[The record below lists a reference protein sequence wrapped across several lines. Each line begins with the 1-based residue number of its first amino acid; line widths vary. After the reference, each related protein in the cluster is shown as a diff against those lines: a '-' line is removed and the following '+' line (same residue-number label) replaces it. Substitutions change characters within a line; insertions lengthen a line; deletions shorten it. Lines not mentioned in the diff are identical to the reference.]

1 MREMATDR
9 GYPVVSGG
17 PRTRTGPARPPIVRG
32 VRPEL
37 VDELEEFVRRGRLW
51 HPEDVRL
58 LVERLEDETH
68 QTGDPIPRL
77 LCTPLKS
84 LLVRMQVGAVPSATA
99 ADVEAIVYPRLWK
112 VMEAARDE
120 LPEAELRTR
129 IEVMNRR
136 LSRVFADEAS

>member
-1 MREMATDR
+1 M
-9 GYPVVSGG
+9 
-17 PRTRTGPARPPIVRG
+17 
-32 VRPEL
+32 RPEL

-51 HPEDVRL
+51 QPDDVRA
-58 LVERLEDETH
+58 LVDRLEAETLD
-68 QTGDPIPRL
+68 TGDPIPRL

-84 LLVRMQVGAVPSATA
+84 LLVRMQVGDVPSATA

-136 LSRVFADEAS
+136 LSRVFADEQSPSA

>member
-1 MREMATDR
+1 MLRA
-9 GYPVVSGG
+9 
-17 PRTRTGPARPPIVRG
+17 

-51 HPEDVRL
+51 NPDDVRTL
-58 LVERLEDETH
+58 IERLDRETVD
-68 QTGDPIPRL
+68 TGDPIPHL

-84 LLVRMQVGAVPSATA
+84 LLMRQRLGEVPSATA

-112 VMEAARDE
+112 VMEAARDD

-136 LSRVFADEAS
+136 LARVFADEHR

>member
-1 MREMATDR
+1 MRR
-9 GYPVVSGG
+9 
-17 PRTRTGPARPPIVRG
+17 

-51 HPEDVRL
+51 QPDDVRL
-58 LVERLEDETH
+58 LVDRLEDETV

-84 LLVRMQVGAVPSATA
+84 LLVRMQVGEVPSATA

-136 LSRVFADEAS
+136 LSRVFADEQSPSAGA

>member
-1 MREMATDR
+1 MR
-9 GYPVVSGG
+9 G
-17 PRTRTGPARPPIVRG
+17 
-32 VRPEL
+32 EL

-51 HPEDVRL
+51 QPADLRALIEWLDA
-58 LVERLEDETH
+58 ESAATH
-68 QTGDPIPRL
+68 DPIPRL

-84 LLVRMQVGAVPSATA
+84 LLVRMDVGEVPSATA

-112 VMEAARDE
+112 VMEASRDE

-136 LSRVFADEAS
+136 LARVFAEEASG

>member
-1 MREMATDR
+1 MRA
-9 GYPVVSGG
+9 
-17 PRTRTGPARPPIVRG
+17 
-32 VRPEL
+32 EL

-51 HPEDVRL
+51 QRADVTAL
-58 LVERLEDETH
+58 IERLEAEAVE
-68 QTGDPIPRL
+68 TGDPIPHL

-84 LLVRMQVGAVPSATA
+84 LLVRMDVGEVPSATA

-136 LSRVFADEAS
+136 LARVFAEEAAGRG